1 MLVYEFNY
9 DSSNL
14 NCKWI
19 VLGNK
24 KLNRGFCQDPSLH
37 FFSSLS
43 TMTIIIIKNNN
54 CKTQSQK
61 LPKSSTDVFLGI
73 VTRHY
78 VRQSVSAMPSLLC
91 QATAYTSTYGFSLE
105 LKQPNLM
112 SLLKK
117 CICLV
122 LVDYV
127 KACSF
132 KKKIVKRQLHLFVQ
146 LLLLTVSSRDM
157 SAW

>member
-54 CKTQSQK
+54 CKTQSQE

-73 VTRHY
+73 VSDTSLRQT
-78 VRQSVSAMPSLLC
+78 VRQCNAKSALSSHGVHEHVWFFFGIETTKSNEF
-91 QATAYTSTYGFSLE
+91 A
-105 LKQPNLM
+105 
-112 SLLKK
+112 KK
-117 CICLV
+117 NV
-122 LVDYV
+122 
-127 KACSF
+127 
-132 KKKIVKRQLHLFVQ
+132 FVWY
-146 LLLLTVSSRDM
+146 LWTM
-157 SAW
+157 